1 MEKIFEKINKLINVK
16 EYHLF
21 LNNKEILSAKS
32 LKSLKEK
39 LKENFENPDKEIKGF
54 IIKIGLPKE
63 ETKPLTINC
72 SQYTITTNL
81 SIVSRSREGDI
92 TQTFTYTNE
101 ELVKYGF
108 KMSHIKKMIKVIK
121 KDLLSFDGSRISI
134 STVFN
139 IFS

>member
-32 LKSLKEK
+32 LKSLKER
-39 LKENFENPDKEIKGF
+39 LKENFENPDKDIKGF

-63 ETKPLTINC
+63 ETKLLTINC

-81 SIVSRSREGDI
+81 SIVSRSREGDT

-108 KMSHIKKMIKVIK
+108 KISHIKKMIKVIK